1 MFRNLK
7 SLIRPLVRSNIVV
20 YRGFSSLV
28 NKRLVKALEKEFD
41 YEESQYKVDESVAPF
56 LQESGFDIIDAEGK
70 TQVSLK
76 KIVHGN
82 EVLVTFNARSPYE
95 SEDQEEGGQEG
106 EGEADAEEQ
115 AQDNSTDFQVS
126 IRKVGR
132 KEGLLYECVSS
143 QSEIHVNNI
152 MYTEDLDAAERIST
166 YTATGEYRGPDFTTL
181 DDKLQTAFV
190 EYLKTHGVNEDLA
203 VFVDTY
209 SMDKE
214 HRLYME
220 WLGRMKNFISN

>member
-1 MFRNLK
+1 MF
-7 SLIRPLVRSNIVV
+7 
-20 YRGFSSLV
+20 RGFSSLV
-28 NKRLVKALEKEFD
+28 NKRLAKALEKEFD

-56 LQESGFDIIDAEGK
+56 LQESGFEITDLEGS

-76 KIVHGN
+76 KVVHGN

-95 SEDQEEGGQEG
+95 NEEANEGQEG
-106 EGEADAEEQ
+106 EEAEAEDQ

-126 IRKVGR
+126 IRKVGK

-152 MYTEDLDAAERIST
+152 MYSEDLDAAERIST
-166 YTATGEYRGPDFTTL
+166 YTASGEYRGPDFTTL
-181 DDKLQTAFV
+181 DDKLQNAFV

-203 VFVDTY
+203 VFVETY
-209 SMDKE
+209 SVDKE

-220 WLGRMKNFISN
+220 WLGRMKNFVSN